1 MVGADITRALVV
13 LVIVLALAGYLSF
26 EYSFRIGSVYG
37 LIAIFALI
45 GYYVLAN
52 YPHLGIYFIF
62 LAIPMWYMINSDYN
76 IGGTYT
82 LLGLGAV
89 VLYILYK
96 EVL

>member
-37 LIAIFALI
+37 LIVVLAII

-52 YPHLGIYFIF
+52 YPQLGIYFA
-62 LAIPMWYMINSDYN
+62 LLLIPLWYMVNSDYN

-82 LLGLGAV
+82 VIGLGAV